1 MRSTAHTYTN
11 PGSNCDAHSN
21 SDPSPNS
28 NTHSNSDTDAKSNS
42 DSNANRYSGPSPGSW
57 NARLLDE
64 SSRSLVHTD
73 DQTWL
78 RDLYKAAGDRVYAAV
93 NQWRHDLSDGR
104 AINCGQ
110 AERR

>member
-11 PGSNCDAHSN
+11 PGSNCNAHSN
-21 SDPSPNS
+21 SDPN
-28 NTHSNSDTDAKSNS
+28 SNSDTN
-42 DSNANRYSGPSPGSW
+42 SNANTHPNPYSGPSPRSW

-64 SSRSLVHTD
+64 SPGSMVHSD

-78 RDLYKAAGDRVYAAV
+78 RRLHKSSGDCVYAAV
-93 NQWRHDLSDGR
+93 NQWRYDLSDGR